1 MKTIIT
7 FLAIIAVSFGLASCI
22 EDGFSTSPSEQPVFS
37 TDTLHMGVIFTEE
50 PSPTSRFMVYNPHAK
65 SLSISDIR
73 LSGENA
79 SRFRV
84 NVDGI
89 SGNSFSNV
97 EIRSKD
103 SIYVFVEATLP
114 EVDANEPVAVEAK
127 LDFTTNGVVSSVV
140 LRADGQNV
148 RRLRAETVAA
158 DTRFDSAVPYQ
169 IFDSLVVAPGAT
181 LTLAPGTTL
190 CFHDKAELI
199 VRGTL
204 ITEGTAE
211 APVNM
216 AGDRT
221 GNVVGDISFD
231 IMSRQWGGVYFA
243 PESDGNML
251 SHTDIRN
258 TWYGVAVE
266 GDGTSTGTAL
276 TMLNCRLHNSA
287 GLVLE
292 AVHTSVEASGCEFA
306 EGGAGLVYLHGGRHT
321 FNHCTLANNYLF
333 AAISGPALALGH
345 LGADEKTG
353 LDDGS
358 GLPYLK
364 ADITNTII
372 YGLGADLSHGDL
384 TDTGVRLHRCLFK
397 SEGSDDDN
405 FTECIWDA
413 DPLYYTIR
421 SEYLFDYRLVPE
433 SPAIGAAD
441 PAYAAPADAYGRPR
455 GTSPDL
461 GAYVYTEPEV

>member
-7 FLAIIAVSFGLASCI
+7 FLAIIAVSLGLASCI
-22 EDGFSTSPSEQPVFS
+22 EDGFSTSPSDQPVFS
-37 TDTLHMGVIFTEE
+37 TDTLRMGVIFTEE

-65 SLSISDIR
+65 SLSVSDIR
-73 LSGENA
+73 LSGEN
-79 SRFRV
+79 SRFFRV

-89 SGNSFSNV
+89 SGSSFANV

-103 SIYVFVEATLP
+103 SIFVFVEATLP
-114 EVDANEPVAVEAK
+114 AVDANVPTAIEAK

-148 RRLRAETVAA
+148 RRLSAATIET
-158 DTRFDSAVPYQ
+158 DTRLDASLPYQ

-181 LTLAPGTTL
+181 LTIAPGTTL

-199 VRGTL
+199 VHGSL
-204 ITEGTAE
+204 HAEGTAE
-211 APVNM
+211 QPIVM
-216 AGDRT
+216 TGDRT

-243 PESDGNML
+243 PSSIGNRL
-251 SHTDIRN
+251 AHTDIRN
-258 TWYGVAVE
+258 TWYGVAIE
-266 GDGTSTGTAL
+266 GEGPSETPAL

-292 AVHTSVEASGCEFA
+292 AVHSAVEATGCEFA
-306 EGGAGLVYLHGGRHT
+306 EGGAGLVYLHGGHHS
-321 FNHCTLANNYLF
+321 FNHCTFANNYLF
-333 AAISGPALALGH
+333 AAISGPAIGFGH
-345 LGADEKTG
+345 ISSDPKTG
-353 LDDGS
+353 LDDDS
-358 GLPYLK
+358 GLPYLS
-364 ADITNTII
+364 ADITNSII

-384 TDTGVRLHRCLFK
+384 EGTDARLHRCLLK

-405 FTECIWDA
+405 FTECIWDS
-413 DPLYYTIR
+413 DPLYYTVR
-421 SEYLFDYRLVPE
+421 SDYFFDYRIKPE

-441 PAYAAPADAYGRPR
+441 PSYPAPTDAYGLPR
-455 GTSPDL
+455 GAAPDL
-461 GAYVYTEPEV
+461 GAYVFSEPSE